1 MNGPQPTPFQAYTAA
16 RYHYPLFEILPDP
29 LRVPVKGP
37 PPFNM
42 MAVVQ
47 TRVWITE
54 YGWADDKL
62 TRRTLEVPTSL
73 TVNGVDPLAPERH
86 PVQHSSTGTI
96 RMMQTADD
104 TSFVIALDRIHP
116 GSHFDSRGRWWFGF
130 DVADQFDNVFS
141 GAHASITSWV
151 LCFDSATPRP
161 PHRRPRRPGPGRRRS
176 REPPQRPC
184 KPSTGLDDSRP
195 AEAEALVTPMLD
207 GYRRFVADG
216 GDVGRVLQDRVVD
229 LVKPLLAAHLPDQAL
244 AITRAHLD
252 LLEGVTPGN
261 GSQRAQHLL
270 DLANARHNLVARLLD
285 SGRTDEAKAL
295 VPTVVRDYRAYT
307 QQPEADLVEAID
319 QLRAFKLV
327 VESAA
332 LTEASAAVTAAI
344 VDLSR

>member
-1 MNGPQPTPFQAYTAA
+1 M
-16 RYHYPLFEILPDP
+16 RL
-29 LRVPVKGP
+29 
-37 PPFNM
+37 
-42 MAVVQ
+42 
-47 TRVWITE
+47 
-54 YGWADDKL
+54 
-62 TRRTLEVPTSL
+62 
-73 TVNGVDPLAPERH
+73 
-86 PVQHSSTGTI
+86 
-96 RMMQTADD
+96 
-104 TSFVIALDRIHP
+104 
-116 GSHFDSRGRWWFGF
+116 
-130 DVADQFDNVFS
+130 
-141 GAHASITSWV
+141 
-151 LCFDSATPRP
+151 
-161 PHRRPRRPGPGRRRS
+161 
-176 REPPQRPC
+176 
-184 KPSTGLDDSRP
+184 LDDSRP

-252 LLEGVTPGN
+252 LLEGCHAPGN

-285 SGRTDEAKAL
+285 SGRTDEADAL

-332 LTEASAAVTAAI
+332 LTEASAAVTAP
-344 VDLSR
+344 LST